1 MGVFLWIEMSPALS
15 GGFKATNGYKINND
29 LEGYQ
34 DSLDI
39 YYRFEEDK
47 ALGFSQDNWRIS
59 ASYSCNLCFLF
70 VILNE
75 SSSEDSLCI

>member
-1 MGVFLWIEMSPALS
+1 MSCFNQISLATVCILMGVFLWIEMSPALS

-39 YYRFEEDK
+39 
-47 ALGFSQDNWRIS
+47 LQ
-59 ASYSCNLCFLF
+59 
-70 VILNE
+70 V
-75 SSSEDSLCI
+75 

>member
-39 YYRFEEDK
+39 
-47 ALGFSQDNWRIS
+47 LQ
-59 ASYSCNLCFLF
+59 
-70 VILNE
+70 V
-75 SSSEDSLCI
+75 